1 MIDESDFFTICSRV
15 TFQESLEADM
25 LNAKLKQRF
34 QEDGYVMLEQAIDP
48 NTLEAL
54 LAKLDQWVDD
64 SRAECEP

>member
-1 MIDESDFFTICSRV
+1 
-15 TFQESLEADM
+15 M

-54 LAKLDQWVDD
+54 LEKLDQYQGEMIC
-64 SRAECEP
+64 RIARR